1 MDYKLLLAEAIK
13 PHVELSTAEILNCL
27 ETPPKPELGDAA
39 FPCFNLAKIM
49 HKSPVMIAS
58 ELAQKL
64 QAEAHELLQEVKVQ
78 GPYLNFFFAR
88 NKFVFDNLKEINQA
102 KDKYGQTEQGNE
114 QTVLLEYSSPN
125 IAKPF
130 HVGHAFTTILGA
142 SLARLYETLGYNVVR
157 LNHLGDYGTQ
167 FGKLIVAYEKWGDE
181 EQLKIKPI
189 DELLRIYVKFHQ
201 AAKVDESLEAE
212 ARLRFKNLESGK
224 AYETELWQ
232 RFKDLSLVE
241 FNRIYKRLHVD
252 FDCWNGESF
261 YSDLIPAVVDDLR
274 AKNLLE
280 ESEGAQVVRLDEENL
295 PPCLVLKSDG
305 TTIYASRDLAAIMYR
320 YKRWHFA
327 KNIYVVG
334 TPQTLHFKQVF
345 AVLKKANYAFA
356 DNCEHVGFGLVKFPD
371 AKFSTREGKVVLLE
385 DLLNEAVN
393 KTKEIIKS
401 NNQGR
406 EQAMTEE
413 EIAETAEKIGVS
425 AIMYI
430 FQKSGRER
438 DIVFDWQEILSFE
451 GESGPYLQYT
461 YARAKSI
468 LRKAFDLSPND
479 VEASLNKQE
488 ELANLQMADFAQVK
502 IGDTTYALVK
512 ELVKYKEALQSA
524 MQQNEPF
531 VITRS
536 LNNICR
542 AFNRFYTNNHILTA
556 TGMQKSALLAIC
568 QATCQVLAN
577 GFTILG
583 LDTIERM

>member
-1 MDYKLLLAEAIK
+1 MNYKLLLAKAIK
-13 PHVELSTAEILNCL
+13 PYAEMDEETILNCL
-27 ETPPKPELGDAA
+27 EAPPKMELGDAA
-39 FPCFNLAKIM
+39 FPCFNLAKTW
-49 HKSPVMIAS
+49 HKAPQMIAAD
-58 ELAQKL
+58 LASKL
-64 QAEAHELLQEVKVQ
+64 QANLPEFISEIKVQ
-78 GPYLNFFFAR
+78 GPYLNFFFDR
-88 NKFVFDNLKEINQA
+88 KHFLYSNLHTINQEQTKYGCTDLG
-102 KDKYGQTEQGNE
+102 KDK
-114 QTVLLEYSSPN
+114 TVLLEYSSPN

-142 SLARLYETLGYNVVR
+142 SLARLYETQSYNVVR

-181 EQLKIKPI
+181 AALEQNPI
-189 DELLRIYVKFHQ
+189 NELLRIYVKFHQ
-201 AAKVDESLEAE
+201 EAKLDSTLDTE
-212 ARLRFKNLESGK
+212 ARLRFKNLELGK
-224 AYETELWQ
+224 EYETKLWQ

-261 YSDLIPAVVDDLR
+261 YSDLIPAVVQDLR
-274 AKNLLE
+274 DKHLLE

-334 TPQTLHFKQVF
+334 TPQALHFKQVF
-345 AVLKKANYAFA
+345 AVLKKAGYDFA
-356 DNCEHVGFGLVKFPD
+356 DNCVHVGFGLVKFPD

-393 KTKEIIKS
+393 KTKEIIEA
-401 NNQGR
+401 NNANR
-406 EQAMTEE
+406 ADKMSDE
-413 EIAETAEKIGVS
+413 EIADTAEKIGVS

-438 DIVFDWQEILSFE
+438 DIVFDWKEILSFE

-468 LRKAFDLSPND
+468 LRKAFDL
-479 VEASLNKQE
+479 
-488 ELANLQMADFAQVK
+488 NLTDKVLESDQGSKLLTLTLEDFSNFAV
-502 IGDTTYALVK
+502 DESAYALVK
-512 ELVKYKEALQSA
+512 ELSKYKEVLQSA
-524 MQQNEPF
+524 IQQNEPF
-531 VITRS
+531 VLTRS

-556 TGMQKSALLAIC
+556 EAEQKQILLAIC
-568 QATCQVLAN
+568 QATCQVLEN
-577 GFTILG
+577 GFKLLG
-583 LDTIERM
+583 LAKIERM

>member
-1 MDYKLLLAEAIK
+1 MNYKLLLAKAIK
-13 PHVELSTAEILNCL
+13 PYAEMDEETILNCL
-27 ETPPKPELGDAA
+27 EAPPKMELGDAA
-39 FPCFNLAKIM
+39 FPCFNLAKTW
-49 HKSPVMIAS
+49 HKAPQMIAAD
-58 ELAQKL
+58 LASKL
-64 QAEAHELLQEVKVQ
+64 QANLPEFISEIKVQ
-78 GPYLNFFFAR
+78 GPYLNFFFDR
-88 NKFVFDNLKEINQA
+88 KHFLYSNLHTINQEQTKYGCTDLG
-102 KDKYGQTEQGNE
+102 KDK
-114 QTVLLEYSSPN
+114 TVLLEYSSPN

-142 SLARLYETLGYNVVR
+142 SLARLYETQSYNVVR

-181 EQLKIKPI
+181 AALEQNPI
-189 DELLRIYVKFHQ
+189 NELLRIYVKFHQ
-201 AAKVDESLEAE
+201 EAKLDSTLDTE
-212 ARLRFKNLESGK
+212 ARLRFKNLELGK
-224 AYETELWQ
+224 EYETKLWQ

-261 YSDLIPAVVDDLR
+261 YSDLIPAVVQDLR
-274 AKNLLE
+274 DKHLLE

-334 TPQTLHFKQVF
+334 TPQALHFKQVF
-345 AVLKKANYAFA
+345 AVLKKAGYDFA
-356 DNCEHVGFGLVKFPD
+356 DNCVHVGFGLVKFPD

-393 KTKEIIKS
+393 KTKEIIEA
-401 NNQGR
+401 NNANR
-406 EQAMTEE
+406 ADKMSDE
-413 EIAETAEKIGVS
+413 EIADTAEKIGVS

-438 DIVFDWQEILSFE
+438 DIVFDWKEILSFE

-461 YARAKSI
+461 CACAKSI
-468 LRKAFDLSPND
+468 LRKAFDL
-479 VEASLNKQE
+479 
-488 ELANLQMADFAQVK
+488 NLTDKVLKSDQGSKLLTLTLEDFSNFAV
-502 IGDTTYALVK
+502 DESAYALVK
-512 ELVKYKEALQSA
+512 ELSKYKEVLQSA
-524 MQQNEPF
+524 IQQNEPF
-531 VITRS
+531 VLTRS

-556 TGMQKSALLAIC
+556 EAEQKQILLAIC
-568 QATCQVLAN
+568 QATCQVLEN
-577 GFTILG
+577 GFKILG
-583 LDTIERM
+583 LAKIERM

>member
-1 MDYKLLLAEAIK
+1 MNYKLLLAEAIK
-13 PHVELSTAEILNCL
+13 LHVELSVDEIVNCL

-39 FPCFNLAKIM
+39 FPCFNLAKVM
-49 HKSPVMIAS
+49 HKSPVMIAN
-58 ELAQKL
+58 ELAAKL
-64 QAEAHELLQEVKVQ
+64 QAAQCDFLQEIKVQ
-78 GPYLNFFFAR
+78 GPYLNFFFAKS
-88 NKFVFDNLKEINQA
+88 NFLHTNLKEINERQE
-102 KDKYGQTEQGNE
+102 KYGCTEQGKN
-114 QTVLLEYSSPN
+114 QTVLIEYSSPN

-142 SLARLYETLGYNVVR
+142 SLARLYETLGYDVVR

-167 FGKLIVAYEKWGDE
+167 FGKLIVAYEKWGNE
-181 EQLKIKPI
+181 EALKTKPI

-201 AAKVDESLEAE
+201 AAKEDESLEAE
-212 ARLRFKNLESGK
+212 ARLRFKNLEQGA
-224 AYETELWQ
+224 AYETSLWQ

-261 YSDLIPAVVDDLR
+261 YSDLIPEVVEDLR
-274 AKNLLE
+274 NKHLLA
-280 ESEGAQVVRLDEENL
+280 ESEGAQVVRLDDLNL

-334 TPQTLHFKQVF
+334 TPQALHFKQVF
-345 AVLKKANYAFA
+345 AVLKKANYDFA
-356 DNCEHVGFGLVKFPD
+356 DNCLHVGFGLVKFPD

-393 KTKEIIKS
+393 KTKEIIKD
-401 NNQGR
+401 NNSTR
-406 EQAMTEE
+406 EQAMSEA

-468 LRKAFDLSPND
+468 LRKAFNLHISD
-479 VEASLNKQE
+479 VEQLALEQVN
-488 ELANLQMADFAQVK
+488 LANLSLADFKEAT
-502 IGDTTYALVK
+502 IDDSAYALVK
-512 ELVKYKEALQSA
+512 ELVKYQDALQSA
-524 MQQNEPF
+524 VQQNEPF
-531 VITRS
+531 VLTRS

-542 AFNRFYTNNHILTA
+542 AFNRFYSNNHILTSEA
-556 TGMQKSALLAIC
+556 KQKQVLLAIC

-577 GFTILG
+577 GFKILG

>member
-1 MDYKLLLAEAIK
+1 MNYKLLLAKAIK
-13 PHVELSTAEILNCL
+13 PYAEMDEETILNCL
-27 ETPPKPELGDAA
+27 EAPPKMELGDAA
-39 FPCFNLAKIM
+39 FPCFNLAKTW
-49 HKSPVMIAS
+49 HKAPQMIAAD
-58 ELAQKL
+58 LASKL
-64 QAEAHELLQEVKVQ
+64 QANLPEFISEIKVQ
-78 GPYLNFFFAR
+78 GPYLNFFFDR
-88 NKFVFDNLKEINQA
+88 KHFLYSNLHTINQEQTKYGCTDLG
-102 KDKYGQTEQGNE
+102 KDK
-114 QTVLLEYSSPN
+114 TVLLEYSSPN

-142 SLARLYETLGYNVVR
+142 SLARLYETQSYNVVR

-181 EQLKIKPI
+181 AALEQNPI
-189 DELLRIYVKFHQ
+189 NELLRIYVKFHQ
-201 AAKVDESLEAE
+201 EAKLDSTLDTE
-212 ARLRFKNLESGK
+212 ARLRFKNLELGK
-224 AYETELWQ
+224 EYETKLWQ

-261 YSDLIPAVVDDLR
+261 YSDLIPAVVQDLR
-274 AKNLLE
+274 DKHLLE

-334 TPQTLHFKQVF
+334 TPQALHFKQVF
-345 AVLKKANYAFA
+345 AVLKKAGYDFA
-356 DNCEHVGFGLVKFPD
+356 DNCVHVGFGLVKFPD

-393 KTKEIIKS
+393 KTKEIIEA
-401 NNQGR
+401 NNANR
-406 EQAMTEE
+406 ADKMSDE
-413 EIAETAEKIGVS
+413 EIADTAEKIGVS

-438 DIVFDWQEILSFE
+438 DIVFDWKEILSFE

-468 LRKAFDLSPND
+468 LRKAFDL
-479 VEASLNKQE
+479 
-488 ELANLQMADFAQVK
+488 NLTDKVLKSDQGSKLLTLTLEDFSNFAV
-502 IGDTTYALVK
+502 DESAYALVK
-512 ELVKYKEALQSA
+512 ELSKYKEVLQSA
-524 MQQNEPF
+524 IQQNEPF
-531 VITRS
+531 VLTRS

-556 TGMQKSALLAIC
+556 EAEQKQILLAIC
-568 QATCQVLAN
+568 QATCQVLEN
-577 GFTILG
+577 GFKILG
-583 LDTIERM
+583 LAKIERM

>member
-1 MDYKLLLAEAIK
+1 MNYKLLLAKAIK
-13 PHVELSTAEILNCL
+13 PYAEMDEETILNCL
-27 ETPPKPELGDAA
+27 EAPPKMELGDAA
-39 FPCFNLAKIM
+39 FPCFNLAKTWY
-49 HKSPVMIAS
+49 KAPQMIAAD
-58 ELAQKL
+58 LASKL
-64 QAEAHELLQEVKVQ
+64 QANLPEFISEIKVQ
-78 GPYLNFFFAR
+78 GPYLNFFFDR
-88 NKFVFDNLKEINQA
+88 KHFLYSNLHTINQEQTKYGCTDLG
-102 KDKYGQTEQGNE
+102 KDK
-114 QTVLLEYSSPN
+114 TVLLEYSSPN

-142 SLARLYETLGYNVVR
+142 SLARLYETQSYNVVR

-181 EQLKIKPI
+181 AALEQNPI
-189 DELLRIYVKFHQ
+189 NELLRIYVKFHQ
-201 AAKVDESLEAE
+201 EAKLDSTLDTE
-212 ARLRFKNLESGK
+212 ARLRFKNLELGK
-224 AYETELWQ
+224 EYETKLWQ

-261 YSDLIPAVVDDLR
+261 YSDLIPAVVQDLR
-274 AKNLLE
+274 DKHLLE

-334 TPQTLHFKQVF
+334 TPQALHFKQVF
-345 AVLKKANYAFA
+345 AVLKKAGYEFA
-356 DNCEHVGFGLVKFPD
+356 DNCVHVGFGLVKFPD

-393 KTKEIIKS
+393 KTKEIIEA
-401 NNQGR
+401 NNANR
-406 EQAMTEE
+406 ADKMSDE
-413 EIAETAEKIGVS
+413 EIADTAEKIGVS

-438 DIVFDWQEILSFE
+438 DIVFDWKEILSFE

-468 LRKAFDLSPND
+468 LRKAFDL
-479 VEASLNKQE
+479 
-488 ELANLQMADFAQVK
+488 NLTDKVLESDQGSKLLTLTLEDFSNFAV
-502 IGDTTYALVK
+502 DESAYALVK
-512 ELVKYKEALQSA
+512 ELSKYKEVLQSA
-524 MQQNEPF
+524 IQQNEPF
-531 VITRS
+531 VLTRS

-556 TGMQKSALLAIC
+556 EAEQKQILLAIC
-568 QATCQVLAN
+568 QATCQVLEN
-577 GFTILG
+577 GFKLLG
-583 LDTIERM
+583 LAKIERM

>member
-1 MDYKLLLAEAIK
+1 MNYKLLLAEAIK
-13 PHVELSTAEILNCL
+13 PHVELSVEEIVNCL

-39 FPCFNLAKIM
+39 FPCFNLAKIW
-49 HKSPVMIAS
+49 HKSPVAIAN
-58 ELAQKL
+58 ELATKM
-64 QAEAHELLQEVKVQ
+64 QADGNSFLQEVKVQ
-78 GPYLNFFFAR
+78 GPYLNFFFAKS
-88 NKFVFDNLKEINQA
+88 NFLYNNLKEINQT
-102 KDKYGQTEQGNE
+102 KEKYGCTEQGQN
-114 QTVLLEYSSPN
+114 QTVLIEYSSPN

-142 SLARLYETLGYNVVR
+142 SLARLYEALGYKVVR

-167 FGKLIVAYEKWGDE
+167 FGKLIVAYEKWGNE
-181 EQLKIKPI
+181 EALKAKPI

-201 AAKVDESLEAE
+201 AAKDDPSLETE
-212 ARLRFKNLESGK
+212 ARLRFKNLEQGAS
-224 AYETELWQ
+224 YETALWQ

-241 FNRIYKRLHVD
+241 FNRIYKRMHVD

-261 YSDLIPAVVDDLR
+261 YSNLIPAVVEDLR
-274 AKNLLE
+274 SKHLLE

-334 TPQTLHFKQVF
+334 IPQALHFKQVF
-345 AVLKKANYAFA
+345 AVLKKANYDFA
-356 DNCEHVGFGLVKFPD
+356 DKCIHVGFGLVKFPD

-393 KTKEIIKS
+393 KTKEIIKA
-401 NNQGR
+401 NNSGR
-406 EQAMTEE
+406 DQAMTEA

-438 DIVFDWQEILSFE
+438 DIVFNWQEILSFE

-468 LRKAFDLSPND
+468 LRKAFDLTTAD
-479 VEASLNKQE
+479 VQKLTTEQDKLASLTLNDFKQAE
-488 ELANLQMADFAQVK
+488 ID
-502 IGDTTYALVK
+502 DSSYALVK
-512 ELVKYKEALQSA
+512 ELVKYQESLQNA
-524 MQQNEPF
+524 VQQNEPF
-531 VITRS
+531 ILTRN

-556 TGMQKSALLAIC
+556 EATQKQVLLAIC

-577 GFTILG
+577 GFKILG

>member
-1 MDYKLLLAEAIK
+1 MNYKLLLAKAIK
-13 PHVELSTAEILNCL
+13 PYAEMDEETILNCL
-27 ETPPKPELGDAA
+27 EAPPKMELGDAA
-39 FPCFNLAKIM
+39 FPCFNLAKTW
-49 HKSPVMIAS
+49 HKAPQMIAAD
-58 ELAQKL
+58 LASKL
-64 QAEAHELLQEVKVQ
+64 QANLPEFISEIKVQ
-78 GPYLNFFFAR
+78 GPYLNFFFDR
-88 NKFVFDNLKEINQA
+88 KHFLYSNLHTINQEQTKYGCTDLG
-102 KDKYGQTEQGNE
+102 KDK
-114 QTVLLEYSSPN
+114 TVLLEYSSPN

-142 SLARLYETLGYNVVR
+142 SLARLYETQSYNVVR

-181 EQLKIKPI
+181 AALEQNPI
-189 DELLRIYVKFHQ
+189 NELLRIYVKFHQ
-201 AAKVDESLEAE
+201 EAKLDSTLDTE
-212 ARLRFKNLESGK
+212 ARLRFKNLELGK
-224 AYETELWQ
+224 EYETKLWQ

-261 YSDLIPAVVDDLR
+261 YSDLIPAVVQDLR
-274 AKNLLE
+274 DKHLLE
-280 ESEGAQVVRLDEENL
+280 KSEGAQVVRLDEENL

-334 TPQTLHFKQVF
+334 TPQALHFKQVF
-345 AVLKKANYAFA
+345 AVLKKAGYEFA
-356 DNCEHVGFGLVKFPD
+356 DNCVHVGFGLVKFPD

-393 KTKEIIKS
+393 KTKEIIEA
-401 NNQGR
+401 NNANR
-406 EQAMTEE
+406 ADKMSDE
-413 EIAETAEKIGVS
+413 EIADTAEKIGVS

-438 DIVFDWQEILSFE
+438 DIVFDWKEILSFE

-468 LRKAFDLSPND
+468 LRKAFDL
-479 VEASLNKQE
+479 
-488 ELANLQMADFAQVK
+488 NLTDKVLESDQGSKLLTLTLEDFSNFAV
-502 IGDTTYALVK
+502 DESAYALVK
-512 ELVKYKEALQSA
+512 ELSKYKEVLQSA
-524 MQQNEPF
+524 IQQNEPF
-531 VITRS
+531 VLTRS

-556 TGMQKSALLAIC
+556 EAEQKQILLAIC
-568 QATCQVLAN
+568 QATCQVLEN
-577 GFTILG
+577 GFKLLG
-583 LDTIERM
+583 LAKIERM

>member
-1 MDYKLLLAEAIK
+1 MNYKLLLAKAIK
-13 PHVELSTAEILNCL
+13 PYAEMDEETILNCL
-27 ETPPKPELGDAA
+27 EAPPKMELGDAA
-39 FPCFNLAKIM
+39 FPCFNLAKTW
-49 HKSPVMIAS
+49 HKAPQMIAAD
-58 ELAQKL
+58 LASKL
-64 QAEAHELLQEVKVQ
+64 QANLPEFISEIKVQ
-78 GPYLNFFFAR
+78 GPYLNFFFDR
-88 NKFVFDNLKEINQA
+88 KHFLYSNLHTINQEQTKYGCTDLG
-102 KDKYGQTEQGNE
+102 KDK
-114 QTVLLEYSSPN
+114 TVLLEYSSPN

-142 SLARLYETLGYNVVR
+142 SLARLYETQSYNVVR

-181 EQLKIKPI
+181 AALEQNPI
-189 DELLRIYVKFHQ
+189 NELLRIYVKFHQ
-201 AAKVDESLEAE
+201 EAKLDSTLDTE
-212 ARLRFKNLESGK
+212 ARLRFKNLELGK
-224 AYETELWQ
+224 EYETKLWQ

-261 YSDLIPAVVDDLR
+261 YSDLIPAVVQDLR
-274 AKNLLE
+274 DKHLLE

-334 TPQTLHFKQVF
+334 TPQALHFKQVF
-345 AVLKKANYAFA
+345 AVLKKAGYEFA
-356 DNCEHVGFGLVKFPD
+356 DNCVHVGFGLVKFPD

-393 KTKEIIKS
+393 KTKEIIEA
-401 NNQGR
+401 NNANR
-406 EQAMTEE
+406 ADKMSDE
-413 EIAETAEKIGVS
+413 EIADTAEKIGVS

-438 DIVFDWQEILSFE
+438 DIVFDWKEILSFE

-468 LRKAFDLSPND
+468 LRKAFDL
-479 VEASLNKQE
+479 
-488 ELANLQMADFAQVK
+488 NLTDKVLESDQGSKLLTLTLEDFSNFAV
-502 IGDTTYALVK
+502 DESAYALVK
-512 ELVKYKEALQSA
+512 ELSKYKEVLQSA
-524 MQQNEPF
+524 IQQNEPF
-531 VITRS
+531 VLTRS

-556 TGMQKSALLAIC
+556 EAEQKQILLAIC
-568 QATCQVLAN
+568 QATCQVLEN
-577 GFTILG
+577 GFKLLG
-583 LDTIERM
+583 LAKIERM

>member
-1 MDYKLLLAEAIK
+1 MNYKLLLAKAIK
-13 PHVELSTAEILNCL
+13 PYAEMDEETILNCL
-27 ETPPKPELGDAA
+27 EAPPKMELGDAA
-39 FPCFNLAKIM
+39 FPCFNLAKTW
-49 HKSPVMIAS
+49 HKAPQMIAAD
-58 ELAQKL
+58 LASKL
-64 QAEAHELLQEVKVQ
+64 QANLPEFISEIKVQ
-78 GPYLNFFFAR
+78 GPYLNFFFDR
-88 NKFVFDNLKEINQA
+88 KHFLYSNLHTINQEQTKYGCTDLG
-102 KDKYGQTEQGNE
+102 KDK
-114 QTVLLEYSSPN
+114 TVLLEYSSPN

-142 SLARLYETLGYNVVR
+142 SLARLYETQSYNVVR

-181 EQLKIKPI
+181 AALEQNPI
-189 DELLRIYVKFHQ
+189 NELLRIYVKFHQ
-201 AAKVDESLEAE
+201 EAKLDSTLDTE
-212 ARLRFKNLESGK
+212 ARLRFKNLELGK
-224 AYETELWQ
+224 EYETKLWQ

-261 YSDLIPAVVDDLR
+261 YSDLIPAVVQDLR
-274 AKNLLE
+274 DKHLLD

-334 TPQTLHFKQVF
+334 TPQALHFKQVF
-345 AVLKKANYAFA
+345 AVLKKAGYEFA
-356 DNCEHVGFGLVKFPD
+356 DNCVHVGFGLVKFPD

-393 KTKEIIKS
+393 KTKEIIEA
-401 NNQGR
+401 NNANR
-406 EQAMTEE
+406 ADKMSDE
-413 EIAETAEKIGVS
+413 EIADTAEKIGVS

-438 DIVFDWQEILSFE
+438 DIVFDWKEILSFE

-468 LRKAFDLSPND
+468 LRKAFDL
-479 VEASLNKQE
+479 
-488 ELANLQMADFAQVK
+488 NLTDKVLESDQGSKLLTLTLEDFSNFAV
-502 IGDTTYALVK
+502 DESAYALVK
-512 ELVKYKEALQSA
+512 ELSKYKEVLQSA
-524 MQQNEPF
+524 IQQNEPF
-531 VITRS
+531 VLTRS

-556 TGMQKSALLAIC
+556 EAEQKQILLAIC
-568 QATCQVLAN
+568 QATCQVLEN
-577 GFTILG
+577 GFKLLG
-583 LDTIERM
+583 LAKIERM